1 MPTNPTYIF
10 VRTIEL
16 CGCAPKTYNLPVSS
30 AHLLFYINNLIRP
43 NKRKSTNIPQNKN
56 VKKINVKLVAKHK
69 GLPKALVQR
78 SEQLIRAGLSKQKL
92 RDILSI
98 K

>member
-1 MPTNPTYIF
+1 MPTKPTYIF

-43 NKRKSTNIPQNKN
+43 NKGKSKNILQNKN
-56 VKKINVKLVAKHK
+56 VKKLMLSLWQNTKAYPKL
-69 GLPKALVQR
+69 
-78 SEQLIRAGLSKQKL
+78 
-92 RDILSI
+92 
-98 K
+98 